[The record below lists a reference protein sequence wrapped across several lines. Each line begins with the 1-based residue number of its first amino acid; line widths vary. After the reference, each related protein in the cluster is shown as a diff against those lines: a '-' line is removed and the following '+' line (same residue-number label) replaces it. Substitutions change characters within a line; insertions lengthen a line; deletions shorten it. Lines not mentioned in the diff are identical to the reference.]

1 MARIEPTRRD
11 DLPAG
16 EEVHALGAV
25 RVAVSNVIERGFN
38 AFKRRRGLASRYDK
52 LAINY
57 RGGAVLRAIIMW
69 TSDLC
74 VTP

>member
-16 EEVHALGAV
+16 EEVHALGSV
-25 RVAVSNVIERGFN
+25 HVAVSIIERGFN
-38 AFKRRRGLASRYDK
+38 AFKQRRGLASRYDK

-69 TSDLC
+69 TNDLC
-74 VTP
+74 LTP